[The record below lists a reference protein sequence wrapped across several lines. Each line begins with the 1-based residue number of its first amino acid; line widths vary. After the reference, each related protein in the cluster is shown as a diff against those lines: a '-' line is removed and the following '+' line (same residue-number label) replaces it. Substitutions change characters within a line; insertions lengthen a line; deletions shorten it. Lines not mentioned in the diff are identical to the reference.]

1 MANNTSFLCAII
13 LFSTIVFLTNSST
26 AMTTFN
32 VQLYGARG
40 DGKTDS
46 TKPFL
51 TAWTLACG
59 SEAQSMVY
67 IPRGTYLV
75 RNLVFWGPCK
85 NIITFKIDGK
95 LVAPKNYWSIGNS
108 GYWILFAKVNRILVY
123 GGTIDAKGAGYWSC
137 RKKGGHCP
145 QGARSISFSWCNN
158 VLLSGLTSLNSQN
171 LHVTVH
177 HSSNVRI
184 QNIRIRAPSRSPNTD
199 GIIVQSSSGVTISG
213 AVIGTG
219 DDCIA
224 LNQGSVNIYI
234 ERVLCGPGHGISIG
248 SLGDHAD
255 EEGVNNVTVTNSVFT
270 KTRNGVRIK
279 SWARPSTG
287 FVRNVEF
294 RNLVMRNVGNP
305 LIIDQNYCPSGKGC
319 PNQVN
324 NRSSGVK
331 ISGVTFA
338 NIKGTSTTPIAMKLD
353 CSGSHHC
360 TEITLKNIKL
370 TYMKGATTSYCK
382 NAHGGASGVV
392 VPMNCM

>member
-1 MANNTSFLCAII
+1 
-13 LFSTIVFLTNSST
+13 
-26 AMTTFN
+26 MTTFN
-32 VQLYGARG
+32 VQRYGARG

-213 AVIGTG
+213 GVIGTG

-234 ERVLCGPGHGISIG
+234 DRVLCGPGHGISIG

-319 PNQVN
+319 PNQ
-324 NRSSGVK
+324 SSGVK

>member
-1 MANNTSFLCAII
+1 MANNTSFPCAII
-13 LFSTIVFLTNSST
+13 LVSIVVFLINSSN
-26 AMTTFN
+26 AMPSFN
-32 VQLYGARG
+32 VQKYGARG

-46 TKPFL
+46 TEPFL
-51 TAWTLACG
+51 TAWSLACG
-59 SEAQSMVY
+59 SEAQAMVY
-67 IPRGTYLV
+67 IPHGTYLV
-75 RNLVFWGPCK
+75 RNLVFSGPCK

-158 VLLSGLTSLNSQN
+158 VLLSGLT
-171 LHVTVH
+171 
-177 HSSNVRI
+177 
-184 QNIRIRAPSRSPNTD
+184 
-199 GIIVQSSSGVTISG
+199 
-213 AVIGTG
+213 
-219 DDCIA
+219 
-224 LNQGSVNIYI
+224 
-234 ERVLCGPGHGISIG
+234 IG

-255 EEGVNNVTVTNSVFT
+255 EEGVKNVTVTNSVFT

-279 SWARPSTG
+279 SWARPSSG

-319 PNQVN
+319 PNQLWCEDKW
-324 NRSSGVK
+324 SDICK
-331 ISGVTFA
+331 H
-338 NIKGTSTTPIAMKLD
+338 KGTSRTPIAVKLD

-360 TEITLKNIKL
+360 TGIRLKNINL
-370 TYMKGATTSYCK
+370 TYMKGSTTSFCK
-382 NAHGGASGVV
+382 NAHGRASRVV
-392 VPMNCM
+392 VPMNCSSKFECDEAFGQN